1 MSKAMNR
8 SFTNV
13 LFGAF
18 GSGHRS
24 AAPSERPTG

>member
-8 SFTNV
+8 SFSNA

-18 GSGHRS
+18 GQVQAAAAAS
-24 AAPSERPTG
+24 AS